1 MKKAVKIIA
10 VLLAVAIVVSG
21 VLVGIFKKEE
31 INYFFS
37 SMNNAVV
44 AIQDGSWKEQVNPS
58 NANKDEAGQ
67 LTFTPGTYGSV
78 KFDSQEDVVKYYV
91 DAYNKTKEKTAKY
104 IDDQGKEQTYYAFLG
119 TENIVVNSV
128 LVEGKENSIISNLA
142 PSIVGGLFSKNLYG
156 LPPCANRDPNLDIDE
171 NQDSLIKSRLTAQ
184 DIKSC
189 SVKDNGDGTITL
201 TLMPADVEMSRK
213 GLDSQGKMFNTLGAI
228 DKTVD
233 SISVL
238 SWASGTTQENCKVI
252 YENGTATVKI
262 DTASGEIVEAD
273 YKMNVDVNVTHANV
287 TVLKDKSASLNIT
300 YEQHFPADDDYM
312 MKTKGVKKA

>member
-21 VLVGIFKKEE
+21 VFVGIFKKEE
-31 INYFFS
+31 INFFFS

-44 AIQDGSWKEQVNPS
+44 AIQDGSWKEKVNPTNTNTENTQQIS
-58 NANKDEAGQ
+58 
-67 LTFTPGTYGSV
+67 FTPGEYGGV
-78 KFDSQEDVVKYYV
+78 KFESEADVVKYYV

-104 IDDQGKEQTYYAFLG
+104 IDDQGKEQTYYAMLG

-128 LVEGKENSIISNLA
+128 LVEGKENSIISNLV
-142 PSIVGGLFSKNLYG
+142 PNIVGGLFSKNIYG
-156 LPPCANRDPNLDIDE
+156 LPPCANRDPNLDVDE
-171 NQDSLIKSRLTAQ
+171 NNDALIQSRLTEQ
-184 DIKSC
+184 DIKNC

-201 TLMPADVEMSRK
+201 TLIPADVEMSHK

-228 DKTVD
+228 DKTVE

-238 SWASGTTQENCKVI
+238 SWASGTTEENCKVY
-252 YENGTATVKI
+252 YENGEAIVKI
-262 DTASGEIVEAD
+262 NTSTGEIVEAD
-273 YKMNVDVNVTHANV
+273 YNMNVDVNVSHANV
-287 TVLKDKSASLNIT
+287 TVLKDKSASLNIS
-300 YEQHFPADDDYM
+300 YEQHFPADDEYL

>member
-10 VLLAVAIVVSG
+10 VLLAAAIVVSG
-21 VLVGIFKKEE
+21 VFVGIFKKDE

-37 SMNNAVV
+37 SMNNAVA
-44 AIQDGSWKEQVNPS
+44 AIQNGSWKEQINPS
-58 NANKDEAGQ
+58 NTEKDNSNQ
-67 LTFTPGTYGSV
+67 LVFTAGTYGSV
-78 KFDSQEDVVKYYV
+78 KFETEEDVVNYYV
-91 DAYNKTKEKTAKY
+91 EAYNKTKGKTAKY
-104 IDDQGKEQTYYAFLG
+104 IDDQGKEQTYYAMLG

-128 LVEGKENSIISNLA
+128 LVEGKENSIISNLV

-171 NQDSLIKSRLTAQ
+171 NSDSLTLSRLTAQ
-184 DIKSC
+184 DIKAC

-201 TLMPADVEMSRK
+201 TLMPADVEMSHK
-213 GLDSQGKMFNTLGAI
+213 GLDSQGKIFNTLGAI

-238 SWASGTTQENCKVI
+238 SWASGTTQDNCKVI
-252 YENGTATVKI
+252 YEGGVAVIKI

-287 TVLKDKSASLNIT
+287 TVLKDKSAALNIT
-300 YEQHFPADDDYM
+300 YEQHFPADDEYM
-312 MKTKGVKKA
+312 MKTKGIKKA